1 MSLIDRFS
9 RGLSATFLSRG
20 VKMVANAA
28 LLVVLARYLL
38 SPDEYGLL
46 YLTISIVGVA
56 RLFSD
61 LGLGRS
67 TARYVNEYK
76 DDDDGGQLH
85 HVLRIGFTA
94 RFALVVVAA
103 LGLLIGGGL
112 IADLVGQPDLRP
124 YLVVGALYLAA
135 ISFQSFFSV
144 LFQGFSRVTLAACVG
159 ITNSLARVVFA
170 VGFVL
175 LGLGGVGA
183 LLGYVVAAAL
193 AAIVGAVILYTQLYV
208 DYEPDSER
216 EEGLRRRILEYSVPL
231 TATRSANT
239 IDKRVDTILV
249 GTLAGPAAAGFYT
262 VGKQVSAFLDVPAR
276 SIGFTVSPAYGEEKA
291 NGEYERAARMYEAS
305 LRYVLLLYVPA
316 ATGLLLVADPGIT
329 LVFGQDYA
337 AATLVVQ
344 VMSVYV
350 VFQAINLVTTQGLDY
365 LGRARERAIGKGIT
379 AAGNVVLNLL
389 LIPPYGAAGAAMAT
403 VLTFG
408 FYVAGNVYVMH
419 TELPLRWGR
428 LVRTAAQVVAVSA
441 GMALGVA
448 LVMPRV
454 SSMASLIGA
463 IGLGVAIWVALSIA
477 SGLLDVG
484 EARTVL
490 SRIT

>member
-46 YLTISIVGVA
+46 YLTISVVGVA

-76 DDDDGGQLH
+76 EDGGGQLH
-85 HVLRIGFTA
+85 HVLRIGFGF
-94 RFALVVVAA
+94 RLALVVLVAVVLA
-103 LGLLIGGGL
+103 LGGGL
-112 IADLVGQPDLRP
+112 IADLIGQPDLRP
-124 YLVVGALYLAA
+124 YLLVGALYLAV

-144 LFQGFSRVTLAACVG
+144 LFQGFSRVTLSACVG
-159 ITNSLARVVFA
+159 ITNSVARVVFA

-193 AAIVGAVILYTQLYV
+193 AVIVGAALLYTQLYV
-208 DYEPDSER
+208 NYEPDAER
-216 EEGLRRRILEYSVPL
+216 EEGLRRRILEYSIPL

-249 GTLAGPAAAGFYT
+249 GALAGPAAAGFYT

-291 NGEYERAARMYEAS
+291 NGELERAARMYEAS

-316 ATGLLLVADPGIT
+316 ATGLLLVADPAIV

-344 VMSVYV
+344 VLSLYV

-365 LGRARERAIGKGIT
+365 LGRARDRAIAKGVT

-408 FYVAGNVYVMH
+408 FYVGGNVYIMH
-419 TELPLRWGR
+419 TELPLRAGR
-428 LVRTAAQVVAVSA
+428 LLRTAAQVLAVSG
-441 GMALGVA
+441 GMAVGVA

-454 SSMASLIGA
+454 SSMASLIAA

>member
-38 SPDEYGLL
+38 SPGEYGLL

-76 DDDDGGQLH
+76 DDGGGQLH

-94 RFALVVVAA
+94 RFALVVVTA
-103 LGLLIGGGL
+103 LALLVGGGL
-112 IADLVGQPDLRP
+112 IADLVGEPDLRP
-124 YLVVGALYLAA
+124 YLAVGALYLAT

-144 LFQGFSRVTLAACVG
+144 LFQGFSRVTLSAAVG

-170 VGFVL
+170 VLFVV

-183 LLGYVVAAAL
+183 LLGYAVAAAL
-193 AAIVGAVILYTQLYV
+193 AVIVGAAILVRLYG
-208 DYEPDSER
+208 DYEPDPER

-249 GTLAGPAAAGFYT
+249 GALAGPAAAGFYT

-291 NGEYERAARMYEAS
+291 NGELEVAARMYEAS

-316 ATGLLLVADPGIT
+316 ATGLLLVADPAIV

-344 VMSVYV
+344 VMSLYV
-350 VFQAINLVTTQGLDY
+350 VFQAVNLVTTQGLDY

-408 FYVAGNVYVMH
+408 FYSAGNVYVMH

-428 LVRTAAQVVAVSA
+428 LLRTAAQVVTVSG
-441 GMALGVA
+441 GMAVGVA

-463 IGLGVAIWVALSIA
+463 IGLGVAIWMALSIA

>member
-1 MSLIDRFS
+1 VSLIDRFS
-9 RGLSATFLSRG
+9 RGISATLLSRG

-38 SPDEYGLL
+38 SPGEYGLL

-76 DDDDGGQLH
+76 EDGGGQLH
-85 HVLRIGFTA
+85 HVLKIGFAA
-94 RFALVVVAA
+94 RFALVVVAVTA
-103 LGLLIGGGL
+103 LLLGGGL
-112 IADLVGQPDLRP
+112 IADLVGEPDLRP
-124 YLVVGALYLAA
+124 YLVVGAFYLAT
-135 ISFQSFFSV
+135 ISFQAFFSV
-144 LFQGFSRVTLAACVG
+144 LFQGFSRVTLSACVG
-159 ITNSLARVVFA
+159 VTNSLARVVFA
-170 VGFVL
+170 VLFVL

-193 AAIVGAVILYTQLYV
+193 ATLVGAVILVRLHG
-208 DYEPDSER
+208 DYEPEPER
-216 EEGLRRRILEYSVPL
+216 EEGLRRRILEYSIPL
-231 TATRSANT
+231 TATKSANT

-249 GTLAGPAAAGFYT
+249 GALATPAAAGFYT
-262 VGKQVSAFLDVPAR
+262 VGKQVAAFLDVPAR

-291 NGEYERAARMYEAS
+291 NGELERAARMYEAS
-305 LRYVLLLYVPA
+305 LRYVLLLYIPA
-316 ATGLLLVADPGIT
+316 ATGLLLVADPAIV

-350 VFQAINLVTTQGLDY
+350 VFQAVNLVTTQGLDY

-379 AAGNVVLNLL
+379 AAANVVLNLL

-408 FYVAGNVYVMH
+408 FYSAGNVYVMY

-428 LVRTAAQVVAVSA
+428 LLRTAGQVVAVSG
-441 GMALGVA
+441 GMAVGVA
-448 LVMPRV
+448 LVIPHV
-454 SSMASLIGA
+454 SSMPTLLAVVA
-463 IGLGVAIWVALSIA
+463 LGVAIWGVLSVA

-484 EARTVL
+484 EARTVI

>member
-1 MSLIDRFS
+1 MALIDRFS
-9 RGLSATFLSRG
+9 RGISATLLSRG

-28 LLVVLARYLL
+28 LLVVLARFLL

-76 DDDDGGQLH
+76 EDGGGQLH
-85 HVLRIGFTA
+85 HVLRVGFA
-94 RFALVVVAA
+94 VRLGLVIAVAIAVA
-103 LGLLIGGGL
+103 LGRGV
-112 IADLVGQPDLRP
+112 IADLVGQPALGP
-124 YLVVGALYLAA
+124 YLLVGSLYLAV

-144 LFQGFSRVTLAACVG
+144 LFQGFSRVTLSACVG
-159 ITNSLARVVFA
+159 ITNSISRVVFA
-170 VGFVL
+170 VAFVL

-193 AAIVGAVILYTQLYV
+193 AVVVGAALLYTQLYV
-208 DYEPDSER
+208 RYEHDDER
-216 EEGLRRRILEYSVPL
+216 EDGLRRRILEYSIPL

-239 IDKRVDTILV
+239 LDKRVDTILV
-249 GTLAGPAAAGFYT
+249 GALAGPAAAGFYT

-316 ATGLLLVADPGIT
+316 ATGLLLVADPAIV

-344 VMSVYV
+344 VMSIYV

-379 AAGNVVLNLL
+379 AVGNVVLNVL
-389 LIPPYGAAGAAMAT
+389 LIPPYGAAGAAAAT

-408 FYVAGNVYVMH
+408 FYVAGNVYIMH
-419 TELPLRWGR
+419 AELPVRTGR
-428 LVRTAAQVVAVSA
+428 LRKTAGRVIAVSA
-441 GMALGVA
+441 GMAVGVA
-448 LVMPRV
+448 LVMPHV
-454 SSMASLIGA
+454 SSIVSLVA
-463 IGLGVAIWVALSIA
+463 VVALGVVIWGALSIA

-484 EARTVL
+484 EAVTVL
-490 SRIT
+490 SRLT